1 MTLAGHEAHHCPS
14 LAVSTEYQQSTLEIR
29 TQRDECIM
37 HLASLFFSGLASGD
51 FPFCAWLSWFFSSVS
66 AIANVAARMRSLEYK
81 QREAG
86 DGDHSPVCGDW
97 RAAVGSAGTK
107 LCAAVSLPAIMS

>member
-14 LAVSTEYQQSTLEIR
+14 LAVSAEYQQSTLMIR
-29 TQRDECIM
+29 TRDECIM

-66 AIANVAARMRSLEYK
+66 AMSDAATKDAESGI
-81 QREAG
+81 EA
-86 DGDHSPVCGDW
+86 
-97 RAAVGSAGTK
+97 T
-107 LCAAVSLPAIMS
+107 